1 MAGDMKNADLLK
13 ASDDR
18 YKASVD
24 GWQHIYTAA
33 LDDLRFVYD
42 IDSGQWNEKIR
53 TERNTDKRPVITVNK
68 LLKFIRQLRGDMA
81 LNRPRTKVIPV
92 DNKADVQMAKL
103 YDGIIREI
111 EYLSSANIAYDT
123 AYMHAISCSVGY
135 FRLITEYENDRSFN
149 QSIKIKRILNPFSVH
164 PDPAASEFTLSDA
177 NYYFIEENLL
187 KEDFKKQYP
196 SADIVDFSGDNTGME
211 YSDWFSEDKVRVAEY
226 FYKEPTKK
234 KIAQIQTG
242 ETVELTKDLTLEKL
256 YSMGQVVVQEREVPS
271 HKVMWCKRSGSE
283 ILEGP
288 QLWPGKY
295 IPIIP
300 VFGDE
305 VVVNGKKHL
314 LSLARGAKGPQEM
327 YNYWASAATENVALS
342 PKSPFIVDH
351 RQIKGFESEWED
363 SNRVNRIFLRYNA
376 IAGLRKP
383 TREPQTVIPAAII
396 EMMQVT
402 AFDIED
408 HLGRYES
415 SKGEAGNE
423 RSGKAILARVAQSD
437 KGTFTFLDNLTRAIV
452 YLGRQLI
459 DMIPKIYDTH
469 RALRILGEEGNE
481 QFVEVNVPIITPSGE
496 VGIGNDMSAG
506 EFNIISTVGLAFG
519 SKREEMVN
527 YMSQSMQYAPQ
538 IAHIIAPLV
547 YKYSDWPGAQEIYN
561 EIKAEVERMKEQQKT
576 QGEGAPSASGGTPV
590 IPALQ

>member
-1 MAGDMKNADLLK
+1 MADTKNADLLK

-42 IDSGQWNEKIR
+42 IDSGQWNAKIR
-53 TERNTDKRPVITVNK
+53 NERNNDERPIITVNK

-256 YSMGQVVVQEREVPS
+256 YSMGQVVVKEREVKS

-283 ILEGP
+283 VLEGP

-327 YNYWASAATENVALS
+327 YNYWATAATENVALS

-351 RQIKGFESEWED
+351 RQVKGFETEWED
-363 SNRVNRIFLRYNA
+363 SRKTNRMFLRYNA
-376 IAGLRKP
+376 IAGLQKP
-383 TREPQTVIPAAII
+383 AREPQTVIPAAII
-396 EMMQVT
+396 NMMQVT

-452 YLGRQLI
+452 YSGRQLI
-459 DMIPKIYDTH
+459 DIIPKIYDTH
-469 RALRILGEEGNE
+469 RALRILGEKGNE
-481 QFVEVNVPIITPSGE
+481 QVVEVNAPVVTPSGE
-496 VGIGNDMSAG
+496 VGIANDLTVG
-506 EFNIISTVGLAFG
+506 EFDIISTVGLAFG
-519 SKREEMVN
+519 SKREEMVR
-527 YMSQSMQYAPQ
+527 YMTESMQYAPQ
-538 IAHIIAPLV
+538 IAHIIAPLI
-547 YKYSDWPGAQEIYN
+547 YKYSDWPGAEEIYN
-561 EIKAEVERMKEQQKT
+561 EIKAEIDQMKKQQKI
-576 QGEGAPSASGGTPV
+576 QGEGVAP
-590 IPALQ
+590 PALQ

>member
-1 MAGDMKNADLLK
+1 MADTKNADLLK

-42 IDSGQWNEKIR
+42 IDSGQWNAKIR
-53 TERNTDKRPVITVNK
+53 NERNNDERPIITVNK

-256 YSMGQVVVQEREVPS
+256 YSMGQVVVKEREVKS

-283 ILEGP
+283 VLEGP

-327 YNYWASAATENVALS
+327 YNYWATAATENVALS

-351 RQIKGFESEWED
+351 RQVKGFETEWED
-363 SNRVNRIFLRYNA
+363 SRKTNRMFLRYNA
-376 IAGLRKP
+376 IAGLQKP
-383 TREPQTVIPAAII
+383 AREPQTVIPAAII
-396 EMMQVT
+396 NMMQVT

-452 YLGRQLI
+452 YSGRQLI
-459 DMIPKIYDTH
+459 DIIPKIYDTH

-481 QFVEVNVPIITPSGE
+481 QVVEVNAPVVTPSGE
-496 VGIGNDMSAG
+496 VGIANDLTVG
-506 EFNIISTVGLAFG
+506 EFDIISTVGLAFG
-519 SKREEMVN
+519 SKREEMVR
-527 YMSQSMQYAPQ
+527 YMTESMQYAPQ
-538 IAHIIAPLV
+538 IAHIIAPLI
-547 YKYSDWPGAQEIYN
+547 YKYSDWPGAEEIYN
-561 EIKAEVERMKEQQKT
+561 EIKAGIDQMKKQQKI
-576 QGEGAPSASGGTPV
+576 QGEGVAP
-590 IPALQ
+590 PALQ